1 MKVLFDATMYPTEI
15 LEMIWEQDSLGIEIA
30 NRWVT
35 QWPERVLNLLVVG
48 KYQEA
53 FLNQLQQER
62 VTLARIGQPD
72 QTTWE
77 QVASRLGLSL
87 DPPEMKLILQ
97 PPEPQPN

>member
-87 DPPEMKLILQ
+87 DPPEIKLVLQ